1 MVIKFIITQGLG
13 HMHGLNILHRDLKTA
28 NILLTKAGVIKLADF
43 GIAKV
48 ATRSRVSL
56 GCYVTRFAPH
66 KAFKSIA

>member
-1 MVIKFIITQGLG
+1 MLYFITLRVTMVIKFIITQGLG

-48 ATRSRVSL
+48 ITL
-56 GCYVTRFAPH
+56 TCEGYEL
-66 KAFKSIA
+66 